1 MPPFLKA
8 AAMPK
13 ILIVDDEPD
22 VRELVEFNLTKEGWE
37 VIEAENGLEGMKKA
51 KQEHPDLIIL
61 DLNMPEMD
69 GMTMFKNLRDSK
81 KTHDIP
87 VLMLTA
93 KKELGDKLEG
103 LAEGADDYVSK
114 PFSTKELVLRVRNL
128 AKRSQKPK
136 NPGEL
141 ATGAFRLDR
150 NNLKFYL
157 SDEPIDLT
165 ATEFKLLLI
174 LIENLGEDQDRGEL
188 LSRIWGYDERI
199 QTRTLDTHV
208 KRLREKLG
216 DFGDCIETVR
226 GIGYR
231 FKQPP
236 GEGEA

>member
-1 MPPFLKA
+1 
-8 AAMPK
+8 MPK
-13 ILIVDDEPD
+13 VLIVDDEPD
-22 VRELVEFNLTKEGWE
+22 VRELVGFNLTKEGWE
-37 VIEAENGLEGMKKA
+37 VIEAANGLEGLKKA
-51 KQEHPDLIIL
+51 REEKPEIIIL
-61 DLNMPEMD
+61 DIMMPEMD
-69 GMTMFKNLRDSK
+69 GLTVYKHLRESK
-81 KTHDIP
+81 KTAQIP

-93 KKELGDKLEG
+93 KKELDDRLQG
-103 LAEGADDYVSK
+103 LALGADDYVSK

-128 AKRSQKPK
+128 AKRSSSSE
-136 NPGEL
+136 NGAEV
-141 ATGAFRLDR
+141 THGAFRLDR

-174 LIENLGEDQDRGEL
+174 LIENSGEDQDRGEL

-216 DFGDCIETVR
+216 SFGDCIETVR

-231 FKQPP
+231 FRSHLAG
-236 GEGEA
+236 GEQ